1 MEELKRRLAGLHR
14 RNRSVDWFEQ
24 RQFYQA
30 LAECTIAWEPWLG
43 DQAAETAIFL
53 AFRSVTGS
61 WLNEE
66 VAEASRRIPEWYAG
80 FGPSAP
86 DDRPRCP

>member
-1 MEELKRRLAGLHR
+1 LEELEGQLAGLHR
-14 RNRSVDWFEQ
+14 GNPDRPVDWFEQ

-30 LAECTIAWEPWLG
+30 LAECSANWEPLLEDEG
-43 DQAAETAIFL
+43 VETAIFL

-61 WLNEE
+61 WLDEE

-80 FGPSAP
+80 FGPSAL
-86 DDRPRCP
+86 DE